1 MITRCRVLPLVLL
14 SCLASVRLFAFA
26 DPFTVSAS
34 LSSAGGDK
42 SFLTL
47 SIKIPPKHYLYADTF
62 RLDLP
67 AGVEITTQT
76 VPLPTNEFDTFSQ
89 TTRGKYTHDVVL
101 TYFLARVPPILS
113 LTVHYQGCSETT
125 CFLPSSKHFEFKAG
139 VATVSNSE
147 SSSAATVSSEATE
160 TRQLTHHF
168 SIVGTAVGYMPADK
182 FLQFLENSKRGNG
195 DIKNRWMGKPEGSS
209 IPFALLLILLGGLA
223 LNLTPCVLP
232 LIPINLAIIGAG
244 ARAGS
249 RARGF
254 LLGGAYGAGMALAYG
269 ALGVISA
276 LTGATFG
283 VLNASPWFNFGIAI
297 LFLVLGLAMFDLITI
312 DLSRFRPG
320 SAPNNHTENRVA
332 GYATAFAMG
341 VVAALLAGA
350 CVAPVVISVL
360 LFSGDLY
367 ASGHIT
373 GLLLPFV
380 LGLGM
385 ALPWPLA
392 GAGLSFLP
400 RPGKWMVWI
409 KYLFGIFI
417 IAFAL
422 YYTYEGF
429 SLVRNRLTGDN
440 ARRLNAL
447 QEKRVTE
454 EGWLTS
460 LPEAL
465 RQGQEQKKMVFIDF
479 WASWCKSCL
488 TMDRTTF
495 EDPRVKKELD
505 SFVRV
510 KVQAEAPGE
519 SPTRETL
526 VQFHVMG
533 LPTYVVVK
541 P

>member
-249 RARGF
+249 RARGSSWPA
-254 LLGGAYGAGMALAYG
+254 LLSSSAR
-269 ALGVISA
+269 LGSTRPPPEIPRLPSRQDGRR
-276 LTGATFG
+276 LSSHRP
-283 VLNASPWFNFGIAI
+283 LRRP
-297 LFLVLGLAMFDLITI
+297 LGKRPPQDRPRL
-312 DLSRFRPG
+312 RPG
-320 SAPNNHTENRVA
+320 NRHRPQLDRPA
-332 GYATAFAMG
+332 HR
-341 VVAALLAGA
+341 
-350 CVAPVVISVL
+350 P
-360 LFSGDLY
+360 
-367 ASGHIT
+367 
-373 GLLLPFV
+373 
-380 LGLGM
+380 
-385 ALPWPLA
+385 
-392 GAGLSFLP
+392 P
-400 RPGKWMVWI
+400 R
-409 KYLFGIFI
+409 
-417 IAFAL
+417 
-422 YYTYEGF
+422 
-429 SLVRNRLTGDN
+429 
-440 ARRLNAL
+440 
-447 QEKRVTE
+447 
-454 EGWLTS
+454 
-460 LPEAL
+460 
-465 RQGQEQKKMVFIDF
+465 
-479 WASWCKSCL
+479 
-488 TMDRTTF
+488 
-495 EDPRVKKELD
+495 
-505 SFVRV
+505 
-510 KVQAEAPGE
+510 
-519 SPTRETL
+519 
-526 VQFHVMG
+526 
-533 LPTYVVVK
+533 
-541 P
+541 